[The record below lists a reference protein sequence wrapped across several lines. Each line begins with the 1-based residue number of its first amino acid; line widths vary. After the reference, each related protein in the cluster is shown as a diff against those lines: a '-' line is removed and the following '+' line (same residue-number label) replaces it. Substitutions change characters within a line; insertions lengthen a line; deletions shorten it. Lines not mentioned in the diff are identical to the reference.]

1 MHVCVFADL
10 LFTTGLCIMLVPA
23 VLLLDAGVLWKL
35 VIDYIQCNIAGA
47 ESHSLI
53 IGAAICGVVL
63 ELAILLYTCCVWK
76 AGKPRRGR

>member
-1 MHVCVFADL
+1 MIIKAAFKQTLISKCSNK
-10 LFTTGLCIMLVPA
+10 GEESLCPSIR
-23 VLLLDAGVLWKL
+23 KL

-53 IGAAICGVVL
+53 IGAAICGVGL